1 MLSYSSVNLDP
12 SSAETEHG
20 VLLLHAFPLSAE
32 MWRPQ
37 LSMLEQRRVAAV
49 APNIYGVEGSPE
61 KNGWTFRDYAE
72 ELAALLSALKIR
84 RATVVGLSM
93 GGYQAFEFWR
103 SYPET
108 VASLVLCDTRAEQD
122 NEEALANRRDFA
134 SAVRASGAEE
144 AVTRMLPNVF
154 AHKAYTGGT
163 TLVDTFG
170 AIVKKQ
176 SGHVIA
182 SAMEAIASR
191 VDSVDTL
198 PHISCPV
205 TFIYGDEDKLTPKPL
220 GESMQRRTP
229 GSRLCIVNGAG
240 HLCNMEC
247 PDLFNDCL
255 AGHLQEVIP
264 GFGSNLQISDDIE
277 EVRE

>member
-12 SSAETEHG
+12 SAGTEHG

-32 MWRPQ
+32 MWQAQ
-37 LSMLEQRRVAAV
+37 LSMLERRRVAAV

-61 KNGWTFRDYAE
+61 KKGWTFGDYAG
-72 ELAALLSALKIR
+72 ELASLLSAVKMR
-84 RATVVGLSM
+84 KATVVGLSM
-93 GGYQAFEFWR
+93 GGYQAFELWR
-103 SYPET
+103 SHPET

-154 AHKAYTGGT
+154 ARKAYTGGSA
-163 TLVDTFG
+163 LVDTFG

-176 SGHVIA
+176 SGDVIA

-198 PHISCPV
+198 PRISCPV
-205 TFIYGDEDKLTPKPL
+205 TFIYGDEDKLTPKTL
-220 GESMQRRTP
+220 GESMQQRIP
-229 GSRLCIVNGAG
+229 GSRLRIINGAG
-240 HLCNMEC
+240 HLSNMER

-264 GFGSNLQISDDIE
+264 GFGSDFQVSDDVE
-277 EVRE
+277 KVGE